1 MSEELLEFEDYQDY
15 MDDEEVQTDTRNYQ
29 KYLTFRSDGLLF
41 GIDTNNIMEIITNLT
56 PIKLPM
62 VPRFVKG
69 IINLRGQIVP
79 IVDIRLRMGKSE
91 IEYDDKSCIIVLN
104 MDNTELGIIVDTVD
118 QVLDIEE
125 ERISRNHTRSE
136 ELVNGMIS
144 LPDQS
149 VVLILDCE
157 VVING

>member
-62 VPRFVKG
+62 VPGFVKG

-157 VVING
+157 AVING

>member
-1 MSEELLEFEDYQDY
+1 MSEELFEFSSQEY
-15 MDDEEVQTDTRNYQ
+15 EESEYLHVDTKKYQ
-29 KYLTFRSDGLLF
+29 KYLTFLSDGLLF
-41 GIDTNNIMEIITNLT
+41 GIDTNNIMEIITNLY

-62 VPRFVKG
+62 VPSFVKG

-104 MDNTELGIIVDTVD
+104 MDNIDMGIIVDSVE

-125 ERISRNHTRSE
+125 ESISSMLNKSE
-136 ELVNGMIS
+136 ELVSGMIS
-144 LPDQS
+144 LPNQE
-149 VVLILDCE
+149 VILILDCE
-157 VVING
+157 TIIKG

>member
-1 MSEELLEFEDYQDY
+1 

-79 IVDIRLRMGKSE
+79 IVDMRLRMGKSE

-104 MDNTELGIIVDTVD
+104 MDNTERGIIVDTVD
-118 QVLDIEE
+118 QVLDIEA
-125 ERISRNHTRSE
+125 
-136 ELVNGMIS
+136 
-144 LPDQS
+144 
-149 VVLILDCE
+149 
-157 VVING
+157 

>member
-1 MSEELLEFEDYQDY
+1 MSEELFQFMNQEY
-15 MDDEEVQTDTRNYQ
+15 EENEELQVDTKKYQ
-29 KYLTFRSDGLLF
+29 KYLTFLSDGLLF
-41 GIDTNNIMEIITNLT
+41 GIDTNNIMEIITNLY

-62 VPRFVKG
+62 VPSFVKG

-104 MDNTELGIIVDTVD
+104 MDNIDMGIIVDSVE

-125 ERISRNHTRSE
+125 ESISSMLNKSE
-136 ELVNGMIS
+136 ELVSGMIS
-144 LPDQS
+144 LPNQE
-149 VVLILDCE
+149 VILILDCE
-157 VVING
+157 TIIKG